1 MEERQGP
8 FSGFGITG
16 DSCDKQNSMS
26 FGAISFLNDVLEV
39 CAGFEV
45 LIAYRDLGGVQSYCL
60 NLHTCMSK

>member
-45 LIAYRDLGGVQSYCL
+45 LIIASSAL
-60 NLHTCMSK
+60 NHGFFIINYDCFSV